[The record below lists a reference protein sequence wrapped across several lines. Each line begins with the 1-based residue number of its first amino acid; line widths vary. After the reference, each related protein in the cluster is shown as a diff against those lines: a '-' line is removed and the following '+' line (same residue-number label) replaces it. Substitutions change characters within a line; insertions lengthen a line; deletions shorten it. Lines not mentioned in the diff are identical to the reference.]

1 MGLFTET
8 QRIKDEA
15 SFGTSQGDKFSVGR
29 RVHKARLGSD
39 KGPKK
44 PEKSAEQLALE
55 RRQQEALDKEIAE
68 GERRA
73 KEAARGRLGAN
84 TLLSGADPTQER
96 VVTRGGAGA
105 GGGASLL
112 GGLPSASGSRGG
124 TSGRGTSGGGTPSG
138 RGISGRSIS

>member
-29 RVHKARLGSD
+29 RLHKARLGSD

-55 RRQQEALDKEIAE
+55 RRQQEALDKEISE

-73 KEAARGRLGAN
+73 KAAARGRLGAN
-84 TLLSGADPTQER
+84 TLLSGAEPTQER
-96 VVTRGGAGA
+96 AVTRGGAGA

-124 TSGRGTSGGGTPSG
+124 TSGGAPPSGRGTSG
-138 RGISGRSIS
+138 RSIA